1 MCVATAL
8 QVYHITYD
16 IRTTITQ
23 QVCDC
28 SLPLSVQQLG
38 EGVGGSVFDMCGIV
52 ETTYLVIMFCPI
64 TVSNMANFIRKSGV
78 VLKGLRSDL
87 GKFHLP
93 HSCQ

>member
-38 EGVGGSVFDMCGIV
+38 EEVGGSVFDMCGIV
-52 ETTYLVIMFCPI
+52 ETTYLVAMFCPI